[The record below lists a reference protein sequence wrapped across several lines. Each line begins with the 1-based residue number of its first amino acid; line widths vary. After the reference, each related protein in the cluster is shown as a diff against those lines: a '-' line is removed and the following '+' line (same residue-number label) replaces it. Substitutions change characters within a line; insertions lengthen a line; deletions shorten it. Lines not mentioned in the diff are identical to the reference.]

1 MIDQQ
6 SNSFTNLCDS
16 LLDAR
21 LIPIVNA
28 VKNHQRLTLEDGKLL
43 LESSDIW
50 SIGQL
55 AHLIRQRLHGSKTY
69 YNINRHIN
77 YSNICAL
84 SCRFCAFHRKKG
96 DDGAYEMTHEEILD
110 EASKAVLNGA
120 TEIHIVGGLHP
131 WLSFEWYV
139 EIIKKISQKHPNLH
153 IKGFTAVEIVHF
165 TRISKRGRKGDQ
177 GIKEVLEILKNAGL
191 GSLPGGGAEIF
202 DDRVHDEAFKGKM
215 RAGTWLK
222 VHQIAHEVGLC
233 SNATMLYG
241 HVEKPIERIK
251 HLIVLREEQDRAL
264 IASGLLKK
272 NQQEL
277 PAMDGA
283 IKPSVSLKSHNDLK
297 ELKMSAKTNGWFQ
310 TLIPLPFF
318 PDKSDLEHLPGPSA
332 LENLKTLA
340 ISRIMLDNVPHIKAF
355 WIMQSLEMAQ
365 IMLLN
370 GANDIDGTV
379 VWYDITKVNSAST
392 HQETTVSDLQQTI
405 LQAGLTP
412 IERDTLY
419 NPIQR
424 NNKKI
429 IQMNDTPIG
438 SI

>member
-1 MIDQQ
+1 MIDQKP
-6 SNSFTNLCDS
+6 NSFKKLRDNLSDFQ
-16 LLDAR
+16 LM
-21 LIPIVNA
+21 PIINA
-28 VKNHQRLTLEDGKLL
+28 IENYQRLTFEDGKIL

-55 AHLIRQRLHGSKTY
+55 AHLIRKRLHGSLTY

-96 DDGAYEMTHEEILD
+96 DEGAYEMSHEEIL
-110 EASKAVLNGA
+110 EETSKAVSNGA
-120 TEIHIVGGLHP
+120 TEIHVVGGLHP

-139 EIIKKISQKHPNLH
+139 EIIKKISRKHPSLH
-153 IKGFTAVEIVHF
+153 IKGFTAVEIVHL
-165 TRISKRGRKGDQ
+165 TKISKRGRKGDQ
-177 GIKEVLEILKNAGL
+177 GIKEVLQILKNAGL

-215 RAGTWLK
+215 RSGTWLK

-241 HVEKPIERIK
+241 HIEKPLERIK

-264 IASGLLKK
+264 ITAGLLKK
-272 NQQEL
+272 NQRERKG
-277 PAMDGA
+277 MDGIA
-283 IKPSVSLKSHNDLK
+283 KPSVSLHSSSDLK
-297 ELKMSAKTNGWFQ
+297 ELKLSKKSNGWFQ

-332 LENLKTLA
+332 LENLKILA
-340 ISRIMLDNVPHIKAF
+340 ISRLMLDNIPHIKAF
-355 WIMQSLEMAQ
+355 WIMQSIEMAQ
-365 IMLLN
+365 LMLLN

-379 VWYDITKVNSAST
+379 VWYDITKVNSTST

-405 LQAGLTP
+405 
-412 IERDTLY
+412 
-419 NPIQR
+419 
-424 NNKKI
+424 
-429 IQMNDTPIG
+429 
-438 SI
+438 